1 MGHVGQSVLRLLKRL
16 DFLFG
21 DDIRVPLRF
30 RDDCLDEVVRL
41 RLGSLLGLADA
52 VGLFVLPAFSLDWN
66 SSEMLVRMLSTE
78 GHLDCLYIS
87 VVVAVR
93 SSPRSTVSRYLRRI
107 SMLISPRLSTML
119 LPVVI
124 IFLIYSSGFSPVF
137 LPPFSLKRT
146 LSSFTHVPQV
156 DST

>member
-1 MGHVGQSVLRLLKRL
+1 M
-16 DFLFG
+16 
-21 DDIRVPLRF
+21 RVPLRF
-30 RDDCLDEVVRL
+30 RPVDEDVVRFSF
-41 RLGSLLGLADA
+41 GSSLSGLADA
-52 VGLFVLPAFSLDWN
+52 VGLILPAFSLDWN

-78 GHLDCLYIS
+78 GHLDCLYVS

-93 SSPRSTVSRYLRRI
+93 SSPRSTVSRYPRRI

-124 IFLIYSSGFSPVF
+124 IFLIHSSGFSPVF

-146 LSSFTHVPQV
+146 LSSFTHIPQV